1 MSFLALKPHTR
12 NLRIPSYHPF
22 TQSGW
27 RNQILEDKTTTFS
40 LFHCH
45 ASAARICLVRN
56 KPWSESSIH
65 SPTHSL
71 QVLHE
76 RFRSLQV
83 LHNRFRKMCPSS
95 KWPSYHQCSTVLL
108 GRQNSEEIW
117 KSYHLTLHLLWL
129 DLKDV
134 HLIFSSYQC
143 SNVMPRLSKRC
154 PLMTK
159 PFPRRPHFLSF
170 SPPKGTWWWQSHQT
184 PEISQVFQWS
194 ALEDNNQ
201 VFANYLI
208 ADSPNG
214 HISSPFQKS
223 NIISCQWVSQWLT
236 VSYLEIAIASP
247 SFASLFLLHQY
258 F

>member
-1 MSFLALKPHTR
+1 MPQLSGSVLLGPNPDQSHQ
-12 NLRIPSYHPF
+12 F
-22 TQSGW
+22 T
-27 RNQILEDKTTTFS
+27 
-40 LFHCH
+40 
-45 ASAARICLVRN
+45 
-56 KPWSESSIH
+56 H
-65 SPTHSL
+65 SPTL
-71 QVLHE
+71 
-76 RFRSLQV
+76 
-83 LHNRFRKMCPSS
+83 S
-95 KWPSYHQCSTVLL
+95 KFFITNSTLSKFYMADSGRCFQPQNDHLIINILL
-108 GRQNSEEIW
+108 GRQNFAEIW
-117 KSYHLTLHLLWL
+117 KSYHLALHLLWL

-223 NIISCQWVSQWLT
+223 KIISCQWVSQWLT